1 MPPNTTFHEQQMEMA
16 KRIASAFTSGD
27 SDKVYAILLAQMQSG
42 KSGTYLFLALECVHR
57 RFFGCEKVYIIS
69 GSRDTSL
76 RDQTKQNLKEAI
88 RVYCQIMDDLWREDH
103 ADELV
108 SLPESIREAAT
119 RAGCCGVTKKQLRK
133 RVKVYWNQDLAKLD
147 KTIENC
153 LIVND
158 ESHFAQAKTNRPF
171 QDFWLKNGIDKCL
184 HGDFSALLEKNIR
197 VLSVSATPFSECI
210 QNQKTHLGMLSNSA
224 LKEKHFFLM
233 KPGEGYNG
241 VGSFLEKKKLH
252 FESESING
260 ASQKHIRQML
270 ALPKYDNK
278 YCLVRTQAAGKDQ
291 EIMEC
296 IANDLEMVYKP
307 VFGGNGGDAFDFLNN
322 VVPTCKTLV
331 HICGK
336 ARMGQVLKKT
346 YIGMVYEQSTN
357 PNVDTVLQG
366 LLGRMCGY
374 DTNGDIDIYLP
385 ASREDDIIK
394 YVDSV
399 NSIPDVCCA
408 MIAETSPATCVGKV
422 GKTHGEFV
430 SDRDGQIWRKM
441 IPMKFKLSDLEK
453 GFDGNT
459 TFEDIKAL
467 DRGDLKNLLVN
478 LFEDKPE
485 LFNQNPDFEFVQKI
499 LRDPNFN
506 SRIIFR
512 NFSKPSYRKN
522 KRKAMLN
529 ASFLENSRDTAHFTK
544 HGIFSKKT
552 STAIPFNLV
561 GGGDPKLDG
570 DVTEVFLTGFS
581 IYEGHVP
588 VSMPDVH
595 KNCNFTDFEFVNE
608 SNPTVPDD
616 SGQLIK
622 FPQETSEDKVL
633 FRKKLK
639 AAIYRTK
646 PNHSSF
652 ISDSLSEIQSN
663 WCGQGKQY
671 NGLLFSKKIFTED
684 KLNSIKKKLE
694 KRCGVKINFVK
705 GQGRQ
710 PTDFIKYK
718 SINWSIVE

>member
-1 MPPNTTFHEQQMEMA
+1 MSSNITFHEQQVEMA

-27 SDKVYAILLAQMQSG
+27 SEKVYAILLAQMQSG
-42 KSGTYLFLALECVHR
+42 KSGTYLFLAIECIHR
-57 RFFGCEKVYIIS
+57 EFFGCKKVYIIS

-76 RDQTKQNLKEAI
+76 RDQTKQNLEEAI
-88 RVYCQIMDDLWREDH
+88 RVYCRIMDDLWRKEH
-103 ADELV
+103 SDELV

-119 RAGCCGVTKKQLRK
+119 RAGCCGVSEKELTEKVQ
-133 RVKVYWNQDLAKLD
+133 VYWNQDLAKLD

-158 ESHFAQAKTNRPF
+158 ESHFAQAKNNRPF
-171 QDFWLKNGIDKCL
+171 QDFWLKNGLDKCL

-224 LKEKHFFLM
+224 LKEKNFFLM
-233 KPGEGYNG
+233 NPGEGYNG
-241 VGSFLEKKKLH
+241 VGSFLEKKKIH

-260 ASQKHIRQML
+260 ASQKHIRQIL

-278 YCLVRTQAAGKDQ
+278 FCLVRTYAAVKDQ

-296 IANDLEMVYKP
+296 IAKDLEMEYKP
-307 VFGGNGGDAFDFLNN
+307 VFGGNGGDAFDFLYNE
-322 VVPTCKTLV
+322 VPTCKTLV

-336 ARMGQVLKKT
+336 ARMGQVLKKI

-385 ASREDDIIK
+385 ASREDDINK

-422 GKTHGEFV
+422 RKNHGEFV

-441 IPMKFKLSDLEK
+441 IPMKFKLSDLDKDFGENITSFK
-453 GFDGNT
+453 
-459 TFEDIKAL
+459 EIQ
-467 DRGDLKNLLVN
+467 KNDLVN
-478 LFEDKPE
+478 MFEDKPE

-499 LRDPNFN
+499 LRDTEFN
-506 SRIIFR
+506 SRIIKR
-512 NFSKPSYRKN
+512 DLSSDSYIKN
-522 KRKAMLN
+522 SVKKKLDDAYM
-529 ASFLENSRDTAHFTK
+529 ENSRNTAKFTM
-544 HGIFSKKT
+544 HGIFGQET
-552 STAIPFNLV
+552 STVIPFELI
-561 GGGDPKLDG
+561 GGGRPILDG

-588 VSMPDVH
+588 VSIPDVH
-595 KNCNFTDFEFVNE
+595 KNCNFTDYEFVNE
-608 SNPTVPDD
+608 SNPTIPDN

-622 FPQETSEDKVL
+622 FPQETSEDKSL
-633 FRKKLK
+633 FRKKLR
-639 AAIYRTK
+639 AAINRTK
-646 PNHSSF
+646 PNHSSY
-652 ISDSLSEIQSN
+652 IEGALPEIQSN
-663 WCGQGKQY
+663 WCGQGKEY
-671 NGLLFSKKIFTED
+671 NELRLSKKIFTEE
-684 KLNSIKKKLE
+684 KLDSIKKKLE

-705 GQGRQ
+705 GHRRQ
-710 PTDFIKYK
+710 PIDFIKYK